1 MSSSSMSTG
10 VKYFIDKYDLAHDV
24 AKPHSKAC
32 EWEVK
37 AVEELM
43 AAPYKTF
50 RATKTAGKELKGLSN
65 VTEKDVVF
73 FEEFLEERREE
84 LKNKEEEE
92 KQTSGN
98 GAHDCKARQ
107 SKPRLILTFKNSTL
121 RRSQSTECGST
132 TETVSSAS
140 GSSKTEAYNDY
151 KSKKKP
157 SKRKTEGYNDCKA
170 QETPSKKPRLTL
182 TYKNSTLR
190 RSQSADSGT
199 GPASSASDSS
209 KTEVYNDCKA
219 KEPPTKKPRLILNY
233 PNSPLRRSRSTESGS
248 GSSSSGSIKTE
259 AYEDCKAKETP
270 SKKPRLILNFSKSP
284 LRRSRSAKSRS
295 TSKTASPTSGSTSK
309 NGANDCK
316 DKQTFKKLRIILN
329 VPDSPL
335 RRSRSSESG
344 STIETASLASGSSNK
359 TSAKDC
365 KCKQKSKTP
374 RKVPLRRTKST
385 RKTAASPATEARTTT
400 NNGKTKS
407 PNPRIKLRVPNPT
420 LRRSQT
426 PKFEGPRQSPLR
438 IRLRVSGLSTQ
449 AWEKVFES
457 VEETPAP
464 TPAPT
469 QQQQKQNT
477 RKRKNEGLF
486 DLESATK
493 RPHSELCKPAPVHE
507 ISKPFIADNYKY
519 VNDKPTSIWDGTTIH
534 EDLST
539 KQMVTRGMARRSAA
553 KRRELEGGRK
563 KVLQPPKKDDPLRFG
578 TSEFIKDQEIADDL
592 KAIKARKE
600 EQAKFRD
607 LQEKLK
613 AMARHYNS
621 EEAPN
626 HQVYNKMKEEQAK
639 KRAEEEAN
647 QLGGHQAKKIFG
659 QVKAEDEQEV
669 ELAHQEPAQDAFE
682 ADDHMILDKPMDL
695 GIFTTEKKA
704 MKAYKEAEKCAHLAK
719 QTVEAKQKLVAIAR
733 ELETVDK
740 KIGPNPNRSQLS
752 AIPAHIRMLM
762 VPSKTKAG
770 RPVIEFAIRTNGDF
784 PNKYTNTIPRKPSKL
799 RHELGASLAEKEA
812 AEVAKQKA
820 EEEEKQRRELQA
832 EQTRIRQQNA
842 QRNMDKFLETRAM
855 PDRSDEDVLNDFQ
868 QALNLWLES
877 DEGKRQREGEE
888 YAERMARGQG
898 AVESQAHFGGVAM
911 QRVPTDKGYSSMRSA
926 PVREEEDKMDGV
938 EIAASNDYPAMRRP

>member
-32 EWEVK
+32 ECEVK

-50 RATKTAGKELKGLSN
+50 RATKTAGKELKGLSD

-92 KQTSGN
+92 KQTGGN

-107 SKPRLILTFKNSTL
+107 SKPRLILTF
-121 RRSQSTECGST
+121 
-132 TETVSSAS
+132 
-140 GSSKTEAYNDY
+140 
-151 KSKKKP
+151 
-157 SKRKTEGYNDCKA
+157 
-170 QETPSKKPRLTL
+170 
-182 TYKNSTLR
+182 KNSTLR

-248 GSSSSGSIKTE
+248 GSSSSGSSKTE

-295 TSKTASPTSGSTSK
+295 TIKTASPTSGSTSK

-316 DKQTFKKLRIILN
+316 GKQTFKKLRIILK

-335 RRSRSSESG
+335 RRSRSSGSG
-344 STIETASLASGSSNK
+344 STIEIASLASGSTKKNG
-359 TSAKDC
+359 AKDC
-365 KCKQKSKTP
+365 KGKQKSKTP
-374 RKVPLRRTKST
+374 RKAPLRRKKST
-385 RKTAASPATEARTTT
+385 RKTAASPATEARPTT
-400 NNGKTKS
+400 NNKKTK
-407 PNPRIKLRVPNPT
+407 PPTPRIKLIVPNST
-420 LRRSQT
+420 LRHSPSPEIEQ
-426 PKFEGPRQSPLR
+426 PRQRSVR
-438 IRLRVSGLSTQ
+438 IRLRINDLSTQ
-449 AWEKVFES
+449 AWEKVSES
-457 VEETPAP
+457 VEETPA
-464 TPAPT
+464 TTKVPA
-469 QQQQKQNT
+469 QLEQKQKP
-477 RKRKNEGLF
+477 RKRKIESLF
-486 DLESATK
+486 DLESAAK
-493 RPHSELCKPAPVHE
+493 RPHSELCKPAPVHQ
-507 ISKPFIADNYKY
+507 ISKPFIADHYKY
-519 VNDKPTSIWDGTTIH
+519 VNYKPTSIWDGTIIH

-539 KQMVTRGMARRSAA
+539 KQMVTRGMARSRA
-553 KRRELEGGRK
+553 KRGEPEGGRK

-592 KAIKARKE
+592 EAIKARKE
-600 EQAKFRD
+600 EQAKFRE

-613 AMARHYNS
+613 AMARHHNS

-626 HQVYNKMKEEQAK
+626 HQVYNKMKEQAK
-639 KRAEEEAN
+639 KKADEEEN
-647 QLGGHQAKKIFG
+647 QLGGHQAKKVFG
-659 QVKAEDEQEV
+659 QVKAEDKQEV
-669 ELAHQEPAQDAFE
+669 ELVNQEPAKDAIE
-682 ADDHMILDKPMDL
+682 INDNMILDEPMDL
-695 GIFTTEKKA
+695 GIFTAEKKA

-733 ELETVDK
+733 ELETIDK
-740 KIGPNPNRSQLS
+740 KIGSDPNGPPLS
-752 AIPAHIRMLM
+752 AIPAHIRMLI
-762 VPSKTKAG
+762 VPAKTKAEN
-770 RPVIEFAIRTNGDF
+770 PIRTNCDF
-784 PNKYTNTIPRKPSKL
+784 PNKYTNTTPRKPSNL
-799 RHELGASLAEKEA
+799 HFELGACISGKEVAEA
-812 AEVAKQKA
+812 AKQKVA
-820 EEEEKQRRELQA
+820 EEEQRRQELQA

-842 QRNMDKFLETRAM
+842 QKNVDKFLETGAM
-855 PDRSDEDVLNDFQ
+855 PDRSDEDVLKDFQ

-911 QRVPTDKGYSSMRSA
+911 QRVPTDEGYSSMRSA

-938 EIAASNDYPAMRRP
+938 EMAASNDCPAMRRP